1 MSDADIRS
9 DIKSEME
16 TISGLGGPNNENV
29 HDYWVDAE
37 SDDQFRTFYVVEE
50 SDGTTRLHYL
60 MMQRTNRRH
69 QEIRPG
75 VRMARI
81 NRYLLRYRLS
91 SEAANSHE
99 KEFQGFVE
107 DILNKFEGNETIF
120 NRKVIKA
127 DGTTGSEKLHPQE
140 VGLDQAAGDAEMLLE
155 EIQETN
161 VWRADIPVQVP
172 EFVNL

>member
-1 MSDADIRS
+1 MGDSDIRS

-29 HDYWVDAE
+29 WDYWVDAE
-37 SDDQFRTFYVVEE
+37 SEKQFSHFYVVEE
-50 SDGTTRLHYL
+50 SDGTTRIHYL
-60 MMQRTNRRH
+60 MIRRTNRRH

-75 VRMARI
+75 ELTARI
-81 NRYLLRYRLS
+81 NRYQLVYRLS

-99 KEFQGFVE
+99 KEFQGYVE

-120 NRKVIKA
+120 KRAVIKA
-127 DGTTGSEKLHPQE
+127 DGSTGTTEYHPQK
-140 VGLDQAAGDAEMLLE
+140 VGLDQAAGDAEMTTE

-161 VWRADIPVQVP
+161 VWRADIPVEIV
-172 EFVNL
+172 EFKLL